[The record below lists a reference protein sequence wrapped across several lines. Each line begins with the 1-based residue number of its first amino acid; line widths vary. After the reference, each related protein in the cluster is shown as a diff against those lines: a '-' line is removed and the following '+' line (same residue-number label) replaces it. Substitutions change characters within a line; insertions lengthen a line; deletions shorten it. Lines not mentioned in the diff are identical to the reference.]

1 MTSLALIFE
10 SKSRTKLRK
19 LKAYNRSNLPKK
31 SQRKNRTYRRR
42 CLWAEGTFTLI
53 LVRETERRSLLS
65 PCPRIASL
73 FFCFFL
79 RVFIASLFFCFFF
92 RVFIFS
98 LPSPHSVPSLFI
110 VLPRFW
116 VCKIVSWNFL
126 ISSPLILC
134 FFLHVLFASLCF
146 YLGVRLALTGYLLL
160 FFYNEK
166 LLNRLI
172 FLFIMRG
179 F

>member
-31 SQRKNRTYRRR
+31 NQRKNRTHRRR
-42 CLWAEGTFTLI
+42 WLWAEGTFTLI

-65 PCPRIASL
+65 PCPRIASP

-79 RVFIASLFFCFFF
+79 

-146 YLGVRLALTGYLLL
+146 YLGVRLGLTGYLFL

-166 LLNRLI
+166 LLNWLI